1 MSIRSP
7 LFSDIVII
15 SGANGLPPG
24 QGRGMSTEWVFPL
37 NRKRGCGTAEGGG
50 VRRDA
55 VLGGSTAP
63 SGCSAGSGMCRGGE
77 ASDSLGDRG
86 VDCEEGDKRGC
97 QVDEGLS
104 ELVVQGKEDVSDG
117 IEVNRM
123 SLSVG
128 REDVM
133 VLVWTGCSEVKGK
146 TE

>member
-1 MSIRSP
+1 
-7 LFSDIVII
+7 
-15 SGANGLPPG
+15 
-24 QGRGMSTEWVFPL
+24 
-37 NRKRGCGTAEGGG
+37 
-50 VRRDA
+50 
-55 VLGGSTAP
+55 
-63 SGCSAGSGMCRGGE
+63 MCRGGE
-77 ASDSLGDRG
+77 ASDGLGDRG